1 MPAALKKLREE
12 EDRLDELI
20 RSFGDP
26 SLDAR
31 AAAAA
36 AGQHLTLHIPS
47 LLNAFAA
54 SVLSDFQSRV
64 TIALRTRV
72 AKGTVDFGTAML
84 AELLP
89 AGGSVA
95 VVDAAEPAADA
106 VLSSSSGEDGA
117 DAVPSRKRAAA
128 TSPLDALEE
137 EVLDAVREAVSR
149 RDEFWDAQLRPVLEV
164 RRRK

>member
-1 MPAALKKLREE
+1 M
-12 EDRLDELI
+12 
-20 RSFGDP
+20 
-26 SLDAR
+26 
-31 AAAAA
+31 
-36 AGQHLTLHIPS
+36 
-47 LLNAFAA
+47 
-54 SVLSDFQSRV
+54 LSDFQSRV